1 MQLLRVA
8 GSHEAEEN
16 INVNKLSNILKA
28 LTASEVHLE
37 ESAQRYSVKD
47 RHWHSKEHDWLISS
61 ITITGSLRHLLVTAR
76 HINADVQRGTEH
88 FSHLHYTNP
97 PVCEQTLLIY
107 VKFSVCLAACYRYK
121 FHSK

>member
-47 RHWHSKEHDWLISS
+47 RIGTAKNMIGLF
-61 ITITGSLRHLLVTAR
+61 HL
-76 HINADVQRGTEH
+76 
-88 FSHLHYTNP
+88 
-97 PVCEQTLLIY
+97 
-107 VKFSVCLAACYRYK
+107 
-121 FHSK
+121 